1 MSLTTDFL
9 ASVTVKW
16 NKWTLNKSSFFTAS
30 TGHWRMLVSQWK
42 RPVGPEQGSFLVNYK
57 KKKNEL
63 ILLPFLC
70 Q

>member
-16 NKWTLNKSSFFTAS
+16 NKWTLNKSSSFSVS

-42 RPVGPEQGSFLVNYK
+42 RPVGPEQGSFLVS
-57 KKKNEL
+57 
-63 ILLPFLC
+63 
-70 Q
+70 